1 MLRAAGRPLTVVR
14 FIPFG
19 KGAEA
24 LTDGYFR
31 GEGRNAIYILVNTGV
46 DDCDLRVPVVSE
58 GRFRVLL
65 QTDESRQERALIST
79 EKEAQPHFLNEDVI
93 HYKGYLNVTLAPY
106 SAVIFKEDQTKEG
119 IL

>member
-1 MLRAAGRPLTVVR
+1 
-14 FIPFG
+14 
-19 KGAEA
+19 
-24 LTDGYFR
+24 
-31 GEGRNAIYILVNTGV
+31 VNTGG

-65 QTDESRQERALIST
+65 QTDESRQKRALIST
-79 EKEAQPHFLNEDVI
+79 EKEAQQHFLNEDVI
-93 HYKGYLNVTLAPY
+93 HYKGYLNVTLVPY